1 VSSGRFISAGFA
13 TRRRGLLWAMSMLI
27 AALALGGCA
36 VPQDNQQPPDEDL
49 RNTVAA
55 DRQQINSLQD
65 QVARLNDQIDEMQHN
80 GDSGGDSSA
89 DSAKIAELE
98 REVQAL
104 KGGSAAPNAGAPPPS
119 GTGAPTGANAAS
131 GSPPPNGPPGDT
143 AAASPN
149 GSPDGVPNTPADTNL
164 AAASGTPPPG
174 SPGAM
179 TPPAPPSDNAN
190 NAPPANAAADSDDS
204 DDKGDS
210 SDNSDNGSQL
220 ASNAPPAAAAP
231 PAAPPGPPIVNGSPS
246 WRGVLD
252 QEIAAAQSSS
262 DPAAKAYRAG
272 LINMKAGKFPNAI
285 GVFQGLQRRYPKS
298 PLSEPAEYFS
308 ANALFELGKYDES
321 ILQFNDLVMRFPR
334 GRFASASLLSEAQA
348 FIKMNDRIDARLT
361 LQKLISDHPDAPEAA
376 TAQAMI
382 NSLANG

>member
-1 VSSGRFISAGFA
+1 VSSSRFISAGFA
-13 TRRRGLLWAMSMLI
+13 IRRRRLLCACSILI
-27 AALALGGCA
+27 GALAVGGCA

-55 DRQQINSLQD
+55 DRQQINSLRD

-80 GDSGGDSSA
+80 GDSGGDSSG

-104 KGGSAAPNAGAPPPS
+104 KGGSPAPNVSAPPGGS
-119 GTGAPTGANAAS
+119 TDANAAPG
-131 GSPPPNGPPGDT
+131 GSPPNGPPGDA

-149 GSPDGVPNTPADTNL
+149 ASPNGAPNAPADANL
-164 AAASGTPPPG
+164 ADASGSPPPG
-174 SPGAM
+174 NPAAT
-179 TPPAPPSDNAN
+179 TPPAPPSDSAN
-190 NAPPANAAADSDDS
+190 NAPPANAATDSDDS
-204 DDKGDS
+204 DDKGDN

-231 PAAPPGPPIVNGSPS
+231 PAVPGPPIVNGSPS

-272 LINMKAGKFPNAI
+272 LIDMQARKFPNAI

-376 TAQAMI
+376 TAQTMM

>member
-1 VSSGRFISAGFA
+1 MGATTPPFA
-13 TRRRGLLWAMSMLI
+13 STL
-27 AALALGGCA
+27 
-36 VPQDNQQPPDEDL
+36 
-49 RNTVAA
+49 
-55 DRQQINSLQD
+55 
-65 QVARLNDQIDEMQHN
+65 
-80 GDSGGDSSA
+80 
-89 DSAKIAELE
+89 
-98 REVQAL
+98 
-104 KGGSAAPNAGAPPPS
+104 APPP
-119 GTGAPTGANAAS
+119 NAA
-131 GSPPPNGPPGDT
+131 P
-143 AAASPN
+143 
-149 GSPDGVPNTPADTNL
+149 
-164 AAASGTPPPG
+164 
-174 SPGAM
+174 
-179 TPPAPPSDNAN
+179 
-190 NAPPANAAADSDDS
+190 DSDDS

-231 PAAPPGPPIVNGSPS
+231 PAAPAPPIVNGSPS

-252 QEIAAAQSSS
+252 HEIAAAQSSS

-272 LINMKAGKFPNAI
+272 LIDMKAGKFPNAI

-376 TAQAMI
+376 TAQAMM

>member
-1 VSSGRFISAGFA
+1 VSSSRFISSGFA
-13 TRRRGLLWAMSMLI
+13 TRRRGLLCACSILI
-27 AALALGGCA
+27 GALAISGCA
-36 VPQDNQQPPDEDL
+36 VPQDNQQPADEDL

-80 GDSGGDSSA
+80 GDSGGDSSG

-104 KGGSAAPNAGAPPPS
+104 KGGSTATNAPI
-119 GTGAPTGANAAS
+119 TGGPTNANAVANGTS
-131 GSPPPNGPPGDT
+131 SNGPPGDT
-143 AAASPN
+143 ASPSTN
-149 GSPDGVPNTPADTNL
+149 GTDNGAPNAPAGP
-164 AAASGTPPPG
+164 GTIGGAGAPPPG
-174 SPGAM
+174 NAI
-179 TPPAPPSDNAN
+179 TAPPPPSGSIG
-190 NAPPANAAADSDDS
+190 NAPPANATADNDSDDS
-204 DDKGDS
+204 DDKD
-210 SDNSDNGSQL
+210 DNSDNGSQI

-231 PAAPPGPPIVNGSPS
+231 PAAPGPPIVNGSPS

-272 LINMKAGKFPNAI
+272 LINMKAGKYSNAI

-348 FIKMNDRIDARLT
+348 FMKMNDRIDARLT

-376 TAQAMI
+376 TAQAMM